1 MAQTT
6 HVTKEPVT
14 LDGYQAVMKPS
25 KFGYSLSAIVG
36 QDIVDALDAE
46 RPSSLE
52 WAIKKLKNPKRQVLK
67 PEPWEEVAEGQY
79 KVKFS
84 WNDERKPAVVDT
96 EGTAITD
103 EDLPLYSGAQVKLA
117 FRQQG
122 YLLKDGVTLGT
133 TLKLQAVQVV
143 ALNTGAGV
151 DTGSVDAVALFGT
164 TEGFKADDPNVTP
177 KADEGAEDF

>member
-1 MAQTT
+1 MARTT

-14 LDGYQAVMKPS
+14 LEGYQAVMKPS
-25 KFGYSLSAIVG
+25 KFGYSLAAIVD
-36 QDIVDALDAE
+36 QDMIDVLDAE

-52 WAIKKLKNPKRQVLK
+52 WAINKLKNPKRQTLK
-67 PEPWEEVAEGQY
+67 PEPWEEVAEGKY
-79 KVKFS
+79 KIKFS

-117 FRQQG
+117 FYQQG

-133 TLKLQAVQVV
+133 TLKLQGVQVV
-143 ALNTGAGV
+143 ALNTSAGV
-151 DTGSVDAVALFGT
+151 DTGTENVAALFGT
-164 TEGFKADDPNVTP
+164 TEGFKASDPNVTP
-177 KADEGAEDF
+177 KVEAGAEDF

>member
-1 MAQTT
+1 
-6 HVTKEPVT
+6 
-14 LDGYQAVMKPS
+14 MKPS
-25 KFGYSLSAIVG
+25 KFGYSLSAIVD
-36 QDIVDALDAE
+36 QELVDILERE

-52 WAIKKLKNPKRQVLK
+52 WAVSKLKNPRRQVLK

-79 KVKFS
+79 KIKFS

-103 EDLPLYSGAQVKLA
+103 EDLPLTVVHKLSS
-117 FRQQG
+117 
-122 YLLKDGVTLGT
+122 LSTSKVTLKDGVTLGT

-143 ALNTGAGV
+143 ALNTSAGV
-151 DTGSVDAVALFGT
+151 DTGSVDAKALFGT